1 MHHRTRFRVNLPALL
16 AAFLML
22 FLYGNAGLA
31 VSLFTPEVNRLIDE
45 DYRMVTEQG
54 YGNLVLPARLHPI
67 SEDSI
72 PKEAVFVAKKLQD
85 AGFTAYYVGGS
96 VRDTLMGKRV
106 SDWDIT
112 TDASYTDCQNLFG
125 DNFFLHEVGDTA
137 YGAVRLPDAKEPV
150 DVATYGKIPAVYL
163 GRKGIPDDTSKS
175 LFTDSFRRDLT
186 YNALLYDPKS
196 GDVIDYHG
204 GLRDLREHITDS
216 IYEPSIQ
223 FPDNPSVC
231 IRALR
236 FTTRFAFRMS
246 PRLEAA
252 MEKASEYMKIIPMNE
267 RYYNAARFF
276 TDGYAAR
283 SYELLDRYQI
293 MPLFLPGLDPA
304 ANPPDAIAAYRT
316 YLETLMPKLDGTDL
330 SALNADEKHAYVYA
344 RLLYPDM
351 KKLQETMT
359 TETAIRAV
367 IAKQNEIMLL
377 SDPEQTLLATHLRRL
392 FAENES

>member
-1 MHHRTRFRVNLPALL
+1 MTHHTNFRVNWPALL
-16 AAFLML
+16 TALLAL
-22 FLYGNAGLA
+22 FLYGNSSLA

-45 DYRMVTEQG
+45 DYQKVMEKG
-54 YGNLVLPARLHPI
+54 YGHLVLPARLHSI
-67 SEDSI
+67 SEDAI
-72 PKEAVFVAKKLQD
+72 PAEAVFVAKKLQD
-85 AGFTAYYVGGS
+85 AGFTAYFVGGS

-112 TDASYTDCQNLFG
+112 TNAAYTDCRDIFG
-125 DNFFLHEVGDTA
+125 DDFFLHKVGDTA

-150 DVATYGKIPAVYL
+150 DVATYGKIPAAYL
-163 GRKGIPDDTSKS
+163 GRPGIPNDTRKS

-196 GDVIDYHG
+196 GDVLDYHG
-204 GLRDLREHITDS
+204 GLRDMREHITDS
-216 IYEPSIQ
+216 IYEPTVQ

-236 FTTRFAFRMS
+236 FTARFGFRMS

-252 MEKASEYMKIIPMNE
+252 MEKAPQYVKMIPMNE

-276 TDGYAAR
+276 TDGYAVR
-283 SYELLDRYQI
+283 SYELLNRYQI

-304 ANPPDAIAAYRT
+304 ANPPEEIAAYKK
-316 YLETLMPKLDGTDL
+316 YLETLMPELDKTDL
-330 SALNADEKHAYVYA
+330 SGLRAEEKQAYVYA

-351 KKLQETMT
+351 KKLKETMT
-359 TETAIRAV
+359 TEAAIRTV
-367 IAKQNEIMLL
+367 IARQNEIMLL
-377 SDPEQTLLATHLRRL
+377 SEQDQSLLTAELNRL
-392 FAENES
+392 AL

>member
-1 MHHRTRFRVNLPALL
+1 MKYRTNFRVNWPALL
-16 AAFLML
+16 TALLAL
-22 FLYGNAGLA
+22 FLYGNSSLA

-45 DYRMVTEQG
+45 DYQKVTEQG
-54 YGNLVLPARLHPI
+54 YGHLVLPARLHSI
-67 SEDSI
+67 SEDAI

-85 AGFTAYYVGGS
+85 AGFTAYFVGGS

-112 TDASYTDCQNLFG
+112 TDAAYTDCRDIFG
-125 DNFFLHEVGDTA
+125 DDFFLHEVGDTA

-150 DVATYGKIPAVYL
+150 DVATYGQIPTVYL
-163 GRKGIPDDTSKS
+163 GRPGIPDDTRKS

-204 GLRDLREHITDS
+204 GLRDLREHITDT
-216 IYEPSIQ
+216 IYEPTVQ

-236 FTTRFAFRMS
+236 FTARFGFRMS
-246 PRLEAA
+246 PRLTAA
-252 MEKASEYMKIIPMNE
+252 MEKAPQYVKLIPMNE

-283 SYELLDRYQI
+283 SYELLDRYEI

-304 ANPPDAIAAYRT
+304 ANPPEDVAAYKK
-316 YLETLMPKLDGTDL
+316 YLETLMPELDQTDL
-330 SALNADEKHAYVYA
+330 SDLRADEKQAYVYA
-344 RLLYPDM
+344 RLLYPAM
-351 KKLQETMT
+351 KKLKETMT
-359 TETAIRAV
+359 TEDAIRTV
-367 IAKQNEIMLL
+367 IARQNEIMLL
-377 SDPEQTLLATHLRRL
+377 GEQDQSLLAAELKRL
-392 FAENES
+392 AL